1 MGYSMKYVIGAGC
14 ALFLGAT
21 VYFFQAADANV
32 KAGIVSVAGLLFA
45 AILTNY
51 HAREREVRARHF
63 REKRDAYETIF
74 DLIVDIFQSVKSERS
89 LSEDDM
95 HTRMLDFKKG
105 LMIWGSASTIRL
117 WNRVET
123 EISPDSPNDT
133 AALMEN
139 LFRAIR
145 EDLGHDDSSLPFGE
159 LTSLFVIPEDKK
171 KIWESYR

>member
-1 MGYSMKYVIGAGC
+1 MKYFVGAGC

-21 VYFFQAADANV
+21 AYFFQAADANV

-45 AILTNY
+45 AMLTNY
-51 HAREREVRARHF
+51 YTRQREVRARHF
-63 REKRDAYETIF
+63 QEKRDAYETII
-74 DLIVDIFQSVKSERS
+74 DLILDMFQSVKSKRS
-89 LSEDDM
+89 MSEKDM
-95 HTRMLDFKKG
+95 HKRMLDFKKG

-123 EISPDSPNDT
+123 ETTPDNPSDT
-133 AALMEN
+133 PPLMED

-145 EDLGHDDSSLPFGE
+145 KDLGHDDSSLPFGE

-171 KIWESYR
+171 KIWESNR